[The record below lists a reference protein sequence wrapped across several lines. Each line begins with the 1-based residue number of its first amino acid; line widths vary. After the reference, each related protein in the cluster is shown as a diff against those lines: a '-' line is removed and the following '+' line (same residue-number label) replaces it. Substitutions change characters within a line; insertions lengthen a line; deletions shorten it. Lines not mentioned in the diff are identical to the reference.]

1 LFTRSVQPSSWAG
14 VIKAS
19 GAAPPELLARAR
31 DLFESSSRGS
41 AAANSLSALVVAAEA
56 SDCRVGLIATALL
69 YAYAFLEVEDMHPNA
84 LVDVRGASYRP
95 VAAPALYRRTLPEVL
110 AGQLPTGATLF
121 IHDSLH
127 TPQEVRA
134 LIAWASGIRAIPVA
148 AAQAAVAAAPAA
160 NDPAYPHLHGE
171 EGLDVPADLNAD
183 VPVPRAMADPACVAA
198 PPADAADRYN
208 NRDTMIDAAAALAAP
223 VGGEVVLRCSRHSC
237 EAAFANIVVITSSH
251 LGRGL
256 ELEQPARVVADQA
269 YYATVFNAG
278 LPTTSEAVWRT
289 LLNYVDLAGVFDQL
303 MYCVGALGRC
313 LPWHGHGLHNHNW
326 RRAQP
331 IVQLL
336 PSFGYPGLVDPV
348 STEVRRV
355 DTGADFDALYHVP
368 ARTMYWATALS
379 YLQEGAALTAALPAF
394 GVLNTTRGGSWEVPL
409 RRDVGYTLARAV
421 SFASAGTLCCIWHDV
436 AGIGTMLN
444 QPLRHHVSAWHAT
457 QQLGLPP
464 GLYRPEVLDLIP
476 AYKADWAKGL
486 DAAYT
491 VNKARS
497 KMSIDGSPQFSGR
510 FQLWYATLSRA
521 ERTALRVKC
530 TFKARTSWHGIR
542 DSVPGQ
548 RINALGAADAQQ
560 LWGRYETLFG
570 PRGEA
575 LPSLQCLPWCAPNGC
590 SVRYD
595 IMIKSGLGPDSAEAG
610 RTAIYRA
617 ERIAEFD
624 VKKAA
629 RAKAVTWALEA
640 NNLADADNRLEMY
653 DEFGPPIDTPFKLND
668 VVIPEIMSSPVVGAT
683 LNFGV
688 AQLLNPPP
696 GPPPGPGAV
705 PLPAAGAAG
714 GAPPAPPGVPPV
726 VIDPAMLAA
735 AVLAVQNA
743 MAAQANLAAVPQ
755 NPAAAAA
762 AAAAAALAAN
772 PGAPPPPNAPAGGA
786 AAGAPAV
793 QFNLPPLPNAPANQA
808 PQQAQGGQAAQAQAG
823 AAGGAGAAPNQAPA
837 GGNAPVI

>member
-1 LFTRSVQPSSWAG
+1 
-14 VIKAS
+14 
-19 GAAPPELLARAR
+19 
-31 DLFESSSRGS
+31 
-41 AAANSLSALVVAAEA
+41 
-56 SDCRVGLIATALL
+56 
-69 YAYAFLEVEDMHPNA
+69 
-84 LVDVRGASYRP
+84 
-95 VAAPALYRRTLPEVL
+95 
-110 AGQLPTGATLF
+110 
-121 IHDSLH
+121 
-127 TPQEVRA
+127 
-134 LIAWASGIRAIPVA
+134 
-148 AAQAAVAAAPAA
+148 
-160 NDPAYPHLHGE
+160 
-171 EGLDVPADLNAD
+171 
-183 VPVPRAMADPACVAA
+183 
-198 PPADAADRYN
+198 
-208 NRDTMIDAAAALAAP
+208 
-223 VGGEVVLRCSRHSC
+223 
-237 EAAFANIVVITSSH
+237 
-251 LGRGL
+251 
-256 ELEQPARVVADQA
+256 
-269 YYATVFNAG
+269 
-278 LPTTSEAVWRT
+278 
-289 LLNYVDLAGVFDQL
+289 
-303 MYCVGALGRC
+303 
-313 LPWHGHGLHNHNW
+313 
-326 RRAQP
+326 
-331 IVQLL
+331 
-336 PSFGYPGLVDPV
+336 
-348 STEVRRV
+348 
-355 DTGADFDALYHVP
+355 
-368 ARTMYWATALS
+368 
-379 YLQEGAALTAALPAF
+379 
-394 GVLNTTRGGSWEVPL
+394 
-409 RRDVGYTLARAV
+409 
-421 SFASAGTLCCIWHDV
+421 
-436 AGIGTMLN
+436 MLN